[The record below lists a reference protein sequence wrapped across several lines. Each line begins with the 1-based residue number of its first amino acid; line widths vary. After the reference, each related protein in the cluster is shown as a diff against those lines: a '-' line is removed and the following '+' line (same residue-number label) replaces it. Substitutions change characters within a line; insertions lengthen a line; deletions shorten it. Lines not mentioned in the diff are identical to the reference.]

1 MPTTRG
7 KANKHAVHGNEAQ
20 TPSESV
26 EPMNRGSH
34 RLFTDERR
42 ARILQILEQE
52 HRAAVADLASR
63 FDVSEDTVR
72 RDLRELETRGQIR
85 KTHGGALRHT
95 TPAVSY
101 DKRLPQSTELKEALG
116 RRAAEMVQDGDS
128 LIIDGATTAIGVAR
142 ALGQRRAKVLTNSLE
157 VAAIVADLPNIE
169 LTVLG
174 GRWDPLHRQLVGQ
187 TTIDQISRYRVDKL
201 FLGMG
206 ALDRKS
212 GLTEPTDEDA
222 AVKRAMISVAQQVIG
237 LADHTKLETV
247 SFACVAPASA
257 IDVLV
262 TDELADCSP
271 FDDLGWEVIRVADPA
286 AAAGAPS

>member
-1 MPTTRG
+1 
-7 KANKHAVHGNEAQ
+7 
-20 TPSESV
+20 
-26 EPMNRGSH
+26 MNRGNH

-52 HRAAVADLASR
+52 HRAAVTDLANR

-72 RDLRELETRGQIR
+72 RDLRELENRGQIR

-95 TPAVSY
+95 TPAISY
-101 DKRLPQSTELKEALG
+101 DKRLATVSELKEALG
-116 RRAAEMVQDGDS
+116 RRAAELIQEGDS
-128 LIIDGATTAIGVAR
+128 MIIDGATTAIWVAR
-142 ALGQRRAKVLTNSLE
+142 ALRVSRAKVLTNSIE
-157 VAAIVADLPNIE
+157 VATIVAEQPNIE

-174 GRWDPLHRQLVGQ
+174 GRWDALHRQLVGQ
-187 TTIDQISRYRVDKL
+187 ATIDQIGRYRVDKV

-212 GLTEPTDEDA
+212 GLTEPTEEDA
-222 AVKRAMISVAQQVIG
+222 AVKRAMIGVAQQVIG

-262 TDELADCSP
+262 TDDLADCSP
-271 FDDLGWEVIRVADPA
+271 FEDLGWEVIRVPTPKDSTGSPE
-286 AAAGAPS
+286 